1 VCCWFGEEFLTKNHR
16 RTLIFTC
23 LQHLENYING
33 KTDSSDFIV
42 PDQLPLQETAGAA
55 TTTTSRGAAK
65 RKAEDLNA
73 GQQDGE
79 EDDALKTILSNELR
93 LRNRNTMLTIPGRS
107 FDKVMHVLEGVAR
120 DELQNAARL
129 NAGTKSVTAPRSS
142 GRFQRQTTTDA
153 AMKQMGADALGI
165 QNVGFGGVQKPQPEQ
180 EAQPVVQQPN
190 KLVVPRPMTKAPVP
204 IRPKAT
210 PLILVPPAAG
220 AILNMY
226 NIKEFLER
234 GVFVPPEEARAR
246 SPQKP
251 TYERCMRIEGRKAP
265 GVKYHIT
272 DRDPTKKEDW
282 DRLVAVFCLGKGWQF
297 KKWPFKGASSGDMV
311 ETFLK
316 VAGVFFHYA
325 DEPIDPLVKKWN
337 VKLIPI
343 SRHSRDTDDAAMRA
357 FWQHVDAFLHARH
370 PNVAY

>member
-1 VCCWFGEEFLTKNHR
+1 
-16 RTLIFTC
+16 
-23 LQHLENYING
+23 
-33 KTDSSDFIV
+33 
-42 PDQLPLQETAGAA
+42 
-55 TTTTSRGAAK
+55 
-65 RKAEDLNA
+65 
-73 GQQDGE
+73 
-79 EDDALKTILSNELR
+79 
-93 LRNRNTMLTIPGRS
+93 
-107 FDKVMHVLEGVAR
+107 
-120 DELQNAARL
+120 
-129 NAGTKSVTAPRSS
+129 
-142 GRFQRQTTTDA
+142 
-153 AMKQMGADALGI
+153 MKQMGADALGI
-165 QNVGFGGVQKPQPEQ
+165 QNVGFGGVQKPAEEEQP
-180 EAQPVVQQPN
+180 VQQPN

-210 PLILVPPAAG
+210 PLILVPPASG

-226 NIKEFLER
+226 NIKEFLEK

-251 TYERCMRIEGRKAP
+251 TYERCMRIEGRKHP

-282 DRLVAVFCLGKGWQF
+282 DRLVAVCCLGKAWQF
-297 KKWPFKGASSGDMV
+297 KKWPYRGAASGDMV